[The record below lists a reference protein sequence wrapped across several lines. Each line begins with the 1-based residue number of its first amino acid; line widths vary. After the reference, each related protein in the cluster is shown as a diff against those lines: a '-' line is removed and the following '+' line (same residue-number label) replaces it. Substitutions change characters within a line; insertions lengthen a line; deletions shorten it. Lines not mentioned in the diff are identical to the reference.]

1 RFANTRGTALLLVSK
16 TGSGKSS
23 LANALLKTTQFQVG
37 RGMLSCTESCK
48 RISTRARGRDLT
60 VVDTPGTMDVADE
73 EKAKTEIRRAI
84 GFCPEGFDVFL
95 VVLKCDAQFTAEE
108 RRAIEV
114 VAEMFGD
121 EFYKH
126 AIVVFSHGDEYKNNE
141 FEFSRDLQSIR
152 KQIPYLDQ
160 LLTRCGNRFA
170 LVDNGRRCD
179 RAVQDRQIE
188 ALLSKVENLVV
199 SSRGRMYTTVELE
212 AARRR
217 AEEAERERGREKK
230 MTGRNGR
237 DWSWK
242 SAGKSSLANALLDTK
257 EFQVGRG
264 MLSGTAHCK
273 CISTHARGR
282 DLTVVDTPGT
292 MDVADEEKAK
302 TEIRRAISFCPEG
315 FDIFLVV
322 LKCDARFT
330 AEERRA
336 IEVVAEMFGAEFY
349 KHAIVVFSHG
359 DEFDN
364 NETEFRNELQEIRKK
379 IQYLDQLLTRC
390 GNRFALVDNGRRCDR
405 AVQNRQ
411 IETLLS
417 KAEGLV
423 ASKGG
428 RKYTSLE
435 LEAERRRAEEAERKK
450 AEEAERREKETR
462 EQERREME
470 SQVMAQQRESD
481 ESRQKEQFLRNIMG
495 GVLQLG
501 LALAS
506 SAVTS
511 AAERPPTGQ
520 LMSISWSTPM
530 DDSDDDSD

>member
-1 RFANTRGTALLLVSK
+1 TESSPSFCNRKFFRKMAMSKEARKTAMLLVSK
-16 TGSGKSS
+16 TGS
-23 LANALLKTTQFQVG
+23 
-37 RGMLSCTESCK
+37 
-48 RISTRARGRDLT
+48 
-60 VVDTPGTMDVADE
+60 
-73 EKAKTEIRRAI
+73 
-84 GFCPEGFDVFL
+84 
-95 VVLKCDAQFTAEE
+95 
-108 RRAIEV
+108 
-114 VAEMFGD
+114 
-121 EFYKH
+121 
-126 AIVVFSHGDEYKNNE
+126 
-141 FEFSRDLQSIR
+141 
-152 KQIPYLDQ
+152 
-160 LLTRCGNRFA
+160 
-170 LVDNGRRCD
+170 
-179 RAVQDRQIE
+179 
-188 ALLSKVENLVV
+188 
-199 SSRGRMYTTVELE
+199 
-212 AARRR
+212 
-217 AEEAERERGREKK
+217 
-230 MTGRNGR
+230 
-237 DWSWK
+237 
-242 SAGKSSLANALLDTK
+242 GKSSLANALLDTK

-379 IQYLDQLLTRC
+379 IPYLDQLLTRC

-405 AVQNRQ
+405 AVQNKQ
-411 IETLLS
+411 IEALLS

-450 AEEAERREKETR
+450 AEEAERREKERR

-470 SQVMAQQRESD
+470 SQLMAQQRERD
-481 ESRQKEQFLRNIMG
+481 ESRQKEQLMRIMG

-506 SAVTS
+506 SAGTS

-530 DDSDDDSD
+530 DNSDDDSD

>member
-1 RFANTRGTALLLVSK
+1 PSFCNRKFFRKMAMSKEARKTAMLLVSK
-16 TGSGKSS
+16 TGS
-23 LANALLKTTQFQVG
+23 
-37 RGMLSCTESCK
+37 
-48 RISTRARGRDLT
+48 
-60 VVDTPGTMDVADE
+60 
-73 EKAKTEIRRAI
+73 
-84 GFCPEGFDVFL
+84 
-95 VVLKCDAQFTAEE
+95 
-108 RRAIEV
+108 
-114 VAEMFGD
+114 
-121 EFYKH
+121 
-126 AIVVFSHGDEYKNNE
+126 
-141 FEFSRDLQSIR
+141 
-152 KQIPYLDQ
+152 
-160 LLTRCGNRFA
+160 
-170 LVDNGRRCD
+170 
-179 RAVQDRQIE
+179 
-188 ALLSKVENLVV
+188 
-199 SSRGRMYTTVELE
+199 
-212 AARRR
+212 
-217 AEEAERERGREKK
+217 
-230 MTGRNGR
+230 
-237 DWSWK
+237 
-242 SAGKSSLANALLDTK
+242 GKSSLANALLDTK

-315 FDIFLVV
+315 FDVFLVV

-336 IEVVAEMFGAEFY
+336 IEVVAEMFGDEFY

-364 NETEFRNELQEIRKK
+364 NETEFRDELQEIRKK
-379 IQYLDQLLTRC
+379 IPYLDQLLTRC

-417 KAEGLV
+417 KADSLV